1 MCVGCGLCGL
11 QLPGLCMVLMV
22 QMLSQNSYG
31 FKMMV
36 KELIKE

>member
-22 QMLSQNSYG
+22 QMVHQNNYG
-31 FKMMV
+31 FKIMISELF
-36 KELIKE
+36 KE